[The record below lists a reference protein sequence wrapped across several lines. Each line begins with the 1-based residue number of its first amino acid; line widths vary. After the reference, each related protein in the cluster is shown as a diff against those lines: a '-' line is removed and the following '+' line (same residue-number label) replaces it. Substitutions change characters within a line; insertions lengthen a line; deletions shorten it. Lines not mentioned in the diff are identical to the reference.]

1 MPEHAASG
9 RVLFTSARRP
19 MADGRNQASSLYWNL
34 LRCASVR
41 QNLQQQSVVE
51 FQMLASYFLPRT
63 FLLLLFLFF
72 LPLQLCAQSHEI
84 FTLTA
89 TAVNNPSGV
98 ELDNLP
104 WRYHAGDD
112 MTWAEPQLDDSS
124 WEELKSTTLRSES
137 LPRSGWNGI
146 GWFRLHLLVDPLI
159 VNKPLGLVLGHWGA
173 SEIYVDGMLVKSF
186 GVVGTTKETE
196 IGFNPNGTPAVI
208 SFGGGAEHVIA
219 IRHSVM
225 ALRSQSQGWGRWLAK
240 SNIAY
245 MGFLGG
251 IQRVDDAVVA
261 HEELIKLEA
270 ANRFGRAGILL
281 TLALLFMLLFFFY
294 RLQRAN
300 LFFSLFAFC
309 VAVNVLGNY
318 IAGVSHYDITTL
330 AWITVLAGL
339 STTVLGFLF
348 LLLFLYAAFSFRIP
362 KYFWLLLAGW
372 VVLLTFQ
379 VFALKQTVVFW
390 LFASISLL
398 SAAESVR
405 VVVKAFLR
413 RLNGAWII
421 GLGVLM
427 VVLLQVTVALY
438 PLFITL
444 PEGFVFYVRQI
455 GPIGVAI
462 AISIYLARNFA
473 HINKHLEAQL
483 KQVKELSEKEL
494 EHERYEAEL
503 KLQNERERAEN
514 ERRATEL
521 QEARE
526 LQLSMLP
533 KSVPQLHDLEIAVYM
548 KPATEVG
555 GDYYD
560 FHISD
565 DGTLTVAIGDA
576 TGHGLKAGTVVT
588 ATKSL
593 FNNLA
598 SEADIAHIFKQSSNA
613 LKKMNLRGLY
623 MAMTM
628 LKIKDGHFTLSAAG
642 MPSTLIYRAATRE
655 VEEIVIRAM
664 PLGSFSNVAY
674 QQLKLRLSTGDCVV
688 VMTDGFPERFNQ
700 ANEILGY
707 DKAQKILREIAEA
720 SPQEIVNRFVEKG
733 EEWAGG
739 RLLDDDVTFV
749 VLKVKDEG
757 KRV

>member
-1 MPEHAASG
+1 MCL
-9 RVLFTSARRP
+9 R
-19 MADGRNQASSLYWNL
+19 SSEFPK
-34 LRCASVR
+34 
-41 QNLQQQSVVE
+41 QQPVVE
-51 FQMLASYFLPRT
+51 FYMLASYFLPRT
-63 FLLLLFLFF
+63 VLLLLFLFF
-72 LPLQLCAQSHEI
+72 LPLQLCAQNHET

-89 TAVNNPSGV
+89 AALNNPSGV
-98 ELDNLP
+98 ELDKLP

-112 MTWAEPQLDDSS
+112 MNWAGPQLDDSS
-124 WEELKSTTLRSES
+124 WEELKSTALRSES
-137 LPRSGWNGI
+137 LPQSGWNGI
-146 GWFRLHLLVDPLI
+146 GWFRLHLLVDPAI
-159 VNKPLGLVLGHWGA
+159 VDKPLGLVLGHWGA
-173 SEIYVDGMLVKSF
+173 SEIYVDGVLVKSF
-186 GVVGTTKETE
+186 GVVGPTKETE

-225 ALRSQSQGWGRWLAK
+225 ALRTLSQGWGRWLAK

-245 MGFLGG
+245 MGFSGG

-261 HEELIKLEA
+261 HEEFIKLEA

-318 IAGVSHYDITTL
+318 IAGVSHYDIKTL
-330 AWITVLAGL
+330 ALVTILAGL

-348 LLLFLYAAFSFRIP
+348 LLLFLYAAFSFHIP

-372 VVLLTFQ
+372 VVLLTYQ

-413 RLNGAWII
+413 RLDGAWII

-473 HINKHLEAQL
+473 HVNKHLEAQL
-483 KQVKELSEKEL
+483 IQVRELSEKEL
-494 EHERYEAEL
+494 EHERYETEL
-503 KLQNERERAEN
+503 KLQHERERAEN

-598 SEADIAHIFKQSSNA
+598 HEADITYIFNQTSAA
-613 LKKMNLRGLY
+613 LKKMNLRGLF

-628 LKIKDGHFTLSAAG
+628 LKITGSRLILSAAG
-642 MPSTLIYRAATRE
+642 MPSALIYRAATRQIEE
-655 VEEIVIRAM
+655 VIIKAM
-664 PLGSFSNVAY
+664 PLGSVSNFVY
-674 QQLKLRLSTGDCVV
+674 RQREFTLLSGDCVV
-688 VMTDGFPERFNQ
+688 VMSDGFPELFNEQNEMLDYAQ
-700 ANEILGY
+700 AKMTL
-707 DKAQKILREIAEA
+707 AEVA
-720 SPQEIVNRFVEKG
+720 VESPQAIINRFVETG
-733 EEWAGG
+733 EKWAGN
-739 RLLDDDVTFV
+739 RPPDDDVTFV
-749 VLKVKDEG
+749 VMKIK
-757 KRV
+757 